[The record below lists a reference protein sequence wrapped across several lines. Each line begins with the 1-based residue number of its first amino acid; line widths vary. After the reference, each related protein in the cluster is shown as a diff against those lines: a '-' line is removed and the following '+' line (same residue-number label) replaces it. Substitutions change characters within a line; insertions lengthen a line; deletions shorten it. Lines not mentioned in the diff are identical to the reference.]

1 MFFTFKKWTILYL
14 LSLAVL
20 VFGFVAIMWQGEA
33 VQTSADGTLSVQMPT
48 LIIDPGHG
56 GEDGGAVAS
65 DGTIESLINLS
76 IAEKAA
82 DLAELLGWDVCMT
95 RETDISIYDAGAET
109 LREKKVSDLK
119 NRVEICNQVENGIL
133 LSIHQNS
140 LPGAPSVKGAQV
152 FYNKQAGSLELAQ
165 AIQTVLNATINQ
177 EHQKEV
183 KEMGSSSYLMENV
196 TCPAVLIEC
205 GFLSNP
211 EETQRLKTSSYQ
223 FEIAFCIISALSQ
236 YFQN

>member
-33 VQTSADGTLSVQMPT
+33 VQTSADGTLSAQMPT

-95 RETDISIYDAGAET
+95 RETDISIHDAGAET

-119 NRVEICNQVENGIL
+119 NRVKICNQVENGIL

-152 FYNKQAGSLELAQ
+152 FYNEQAGSLELAQ
-165 AIQTVLNATINQ
+165 AIQTVLNTTINQ

-183 KEMGSSSYLMENV
+183 KEMGSSSYLMKNV